1 MGLTVITLV
10 TSLEGIGT
18 DVVDTGPDTPEM
30 TNNSF
35 PPEVLTA
42 DVPLGNC
49 P

>member
-10 TSLEGIGT
+10 TSLEGIDT

-35 PPEVLTA
+35 SPEVLTA
-42 DVPLGNC
+42 DVPLGKC